1 METLIKYIR
10 LADTNSIGPATVK
23 KIINHFGSI
32 ENLDFEELEKLI
44 GKTKADLLKIS
55 INSPRKYEEKLVKVI
70 ENERVGFITLEEKA
84 YPNILKAIPDPPPF
98 LFFIGEKIESGIGI
112 VGTRKPSEKSL
123 KAVEA
128 VVKKEKTPVISGGA
142 KGIDYKAHL
151 LALQQGIPTVVV
163 LGSGILEMD
172 RRIKVLLEKYE
183 NISVVSEFLPW
194 KKANKY
200 TFPRRNRIIA
210 GLSEKIFVIE
220 AGNRSGALI
229 TASHAKRYGRKLFV
243 YIGDENSERWEGCK
257 ELLKKGI
264 AKKIELGGD
273 LNKDLISF
281 LSKPRTFDE
290 IMGFLGS
297 NPKDTLSVLSRLILE
312 GKIVQEG
319 AYYTRI

>member
-1 METLIKYIR
+1 MSAMNDAKDSTSFNFVVNHK
-10 LADTNSIGPATVK
+10 DDVSK
-23 KIINHFGSI
+23 KGQ
-32 ENLDFEELEKLI
+32 
-44 GKTKADLLKIS
+44 
-55 INSPRKYEEKLVKVI
+55 
-70 ENERVGFITLEEKA
+70 VGFIASESKPFCNGCSRLRLSSKGTLRPCLFKRDGESLRGVDIKD
-84 YPNILKAIPDPPPF
+84 YPDILKTIPDPPPF
-98 LFFIGEKIESGIGI
+98 LFYIGEKIESGIGI
-112 VGTRKPSEKSL
+112 VGTRNPSEKSL
-123 KAVEA
+123 KTVES
-128 VVKKEKTPVISGGA
+128 VVEKERSTVISGGA

-151 LALQQGIPTVVV
+151 FALEQRIPTVIV

-220 AGNRSGALI
+220 AGRKSGALI
-229 TASHAKRYGRKLFV
+229 TASYAKRYGRKVFV

-290 IMGFLGS
+290 IMSFLDS
-297 NPKDTLSVLSRLILE
+297 NRKDTLSVLTRLILE
-312 GKIVQEG
+312 GKIIQEG

>member
-1 METLIKYIR
+1 METLLKYIR
-10 LADTNSIGPATVK
+10 LADTNSIGPTTVK

-32 ENLDFEELEKLI
+32 EDLDFEELKKLI
-44 GKTKADLLKIS
+44 GKTKADLVKIS
-55 INSPRKYEEKLVKVI
+55 INSPRNYEKKLVKVI
-70 ENERVGFITLEEKA
+70 EDERVVFVTLEEKD
-84 YPNILKAIPDPPPF
+84 YPDILKTIPDPPPF
-98 LFFIGEKIESGIGI
+98 LFYIGEKIKCGIGV

-123 KAVEA
+123 KTVEV
-128 VVKKEKTPVISGGA
+128 VVKKEKGTVISGGA

-151 LALQQGIPTVVV
+151 FALEQGIPTVIV

-200 TFPRRNRIIA
+200 TFPKRNRIIA

-220 AGNRSGALI
+220 AGRKSGALI
-229 TASHAKRYGRKLFV
+229 TASYAKRYGRKVFV
-243 YIGDENSERWEGCK
+243 YIGDEDSERWEGCK

-264 AKKIELGGD
+264 AKKIEFSSD

-290 IMGFLGS
+290 VMSFLNS
-297 NPKDTLSVLSRLILE
+297 NLKDTFSVLTRLMLE
-312 GKIVQEG
+312 GKIIQEG